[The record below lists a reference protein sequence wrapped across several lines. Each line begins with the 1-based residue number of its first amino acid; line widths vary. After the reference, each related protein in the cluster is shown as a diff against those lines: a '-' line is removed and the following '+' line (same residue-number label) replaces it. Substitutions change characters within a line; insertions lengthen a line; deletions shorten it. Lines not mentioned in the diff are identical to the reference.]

1 MKEAKAGRIYLSN
14 NNDNNV
20 EVEKYFG
27 IRSSAVSEAVSD
39 EDKDRSKWKV
49 TEGDRNLKEINKW
62 KMKVWPFLFS
72 FFELFIDEGSSA
84 GIK

>member
-39 EDKDRSKWKV
+39 EDKDRSK
-49 TEGDRNLKEINKW
+49 
-62 KMKVWPFLFS
+62 
-72 FFELFIDEGSSA
+72 
-84 GIK
+84 